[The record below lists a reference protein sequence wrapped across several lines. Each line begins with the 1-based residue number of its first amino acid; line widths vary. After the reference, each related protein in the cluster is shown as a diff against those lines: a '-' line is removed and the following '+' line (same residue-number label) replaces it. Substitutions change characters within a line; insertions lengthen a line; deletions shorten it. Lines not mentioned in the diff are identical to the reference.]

1 MKRII
6 LCADGTWNIRD
17 QIDEL
22 TKKRRPSNV
31 TKVARAIRAR
41 ASNGIDQIVYYHD
54 GVGAASGL
62 DRFTGGAFGEGIEAN
77 IRDLYRFIV
86 YNYEH
91 DDELYF
97 FGFSRGAF
105 TVRTLAGFMNKL
117 GLIQKDDDYYVPE
130 FYACYEGSPEWAK
143 AFHNVKDIRPCP
155 PIRFIGVWDTV
166 GALGAPGF
174 LGQFVNKNK
183 YRYHDIELNPN
194 IQNAYQ
200 ALAIDERRK
209 PFQPNLWSRSQSWA
223 GKLEQ
228 AWFPGVHRNVGGGYS
243 PDGLANEALHWIVEK
258 AEGLG
263 LEFDS
268 AYLEHFT
275 PCFNSVLHDSMTA
288 TYRVLGDYIRPL
300 GNHASDGEAIHKS
313 AIDRRNLPECN
324 YRSGNLEVFL
334 ARNKSA
340 APAITT
346 RIPTGRPCPPAPSAM
361 HSLAPHSHRQ
371 YRSD

>member
-1 MKRII
+1 MKRIA

-17 QIDEL
+17 QVDKV
-22 TKKRRPSNV
+22 TKKRHPSNV
-31 TKVARAIRAR
+31 TKVARAILPR

-54 GVGAASGL
+54 GVGTAGGL

-130 FYACYEGSPEWAK
+130 FSACYEGSPEWVK

-174 LGQFVNKNK
+174 LGQFVNKDK
-183 YRYHDIELNPN
+183 YKYHDVGLSPHIE
-194 IQNAYQ
+194 NAYH

-209 PFQPNLWSRSQSWA
+209 PFQPNLWTRS
-223 GKLEQ
+223 
-228 AWFPGVHRNVGGGYS
+228 PGW
-243 PDGLANEALHWIVEK
+243 P
-258 AEGLG
+258 
-263 LEFDS
+263 
-268 AYLEHFT
+268 
-275 PCFNSVLHDSMTA
+275 
-288 TYRVLGDYIRPL
+288 
-300 GNHASDGEAIHKS
+300 
-313 AIDRRNLPECN
+313 
-324 YRSGNLEVFL
+324 
-334 ARNKSA
+334 
-340 APAITT
+340 
-346 RIPTGRPCPPAPSAM
+346 
-361 HSLAPHSHRQ
+361 
-371 YRSD
+371 